1 MSGTLIPMGAQGIN
15 PLPTQQALAGI
26 GLQQAQTGLIGQQA
40 QAAAIQNALTQT
52 RMGVIFGA
60 YGIQNPFGG
69 QGAQAAIPG
78 SGGYGIAG
86 HFGLPGQSGA
96 GAPQG
101 SVPTSEGQLPPEYA
115 AHQVSPYGA
124 VQSAY
129 GVPVPWYRAFLADT
143 STPDPIKA
151 GADLI
156 KMRAVVLHQL
166 IQSVP
171 MDENGNVGDINAWHN
186 ALHSAYAGQWID
198 GNDIARLWNHPEQRQ
213 QMENSFAN
221 PDEVLKA
228 RVDAAGKGLMFGSA
242 GGLVPSPLAASAAG
256 MVEAQ
261 KAWAKVNPAIAT
273 ATEVAPIEAGAKAQY
288 ETVAVPITNPDG
300 TISMKTM
307 TRAQAAQ
314 QLGQPTGAVGLGGTS
329 ALSYGS
335 PLTRA
340 AAAGESG
347 GNPAEGAPPGTP
359 GNPHPTAGGA
369 YQWTDQSWTDAVN
382 KFAPQVAAGKSQA
395 DLMALKNNLPF
406 ANAITEASFGAN
418 AAALTNNGYLSNNAT
433 VLLAHHY
440 GLAGAQTI
448 LRAADASPNATLKQV
463 LPDAAEANPTE
474 ANLTMQQIAQHW
486 SGLAKGA
493 GLDPNAPY
501 APPQPQQSAGPGA
514 PATAASSGSPAPG
527 TVGMGPAKF
536 TPTQNVTVG
545 LNQKAID
552 EGEKYSSDLQDAA
565 ATAAQ
570 TQVTMRTLANVA
582 APLPTGALGTVKG
595 QIANYLAS
603 FGGDWSDKF
612 MKATT
617 GIDANSANAYQE
629 TAKIALQIAGMA
641 ENKSVGARGSMGLT
655 NIFLRT
661 FPGLETQPG
670 ALQHMANLFSVQSQ
684 YNIDHADTVSGYY
697 LPQRD
702 AFKQNPIA
710 ANVQPPVALDRR
722 FLDQKGPNAPQVYSA
737 AAGALNDVPYAQ
749 WTKGLAPDQIV
760 AALKVAGRSNPTGH
774 VLGPDGTPHIFQTA
788 QAQ

>member
-1 MSGTLIPMGAQGIN
+1 MSGTMIPMTGQIAN
-15 PLPTQQALAGI
+15 PYPTEQAIAGI
-26 GLQQAQTGLIGQQA
+26 GQTQAQTGLIGQQTT
-40 QAAAIQNALTQT
+40 AAAIQNYLMGAKASLLGPAFQGMAGQQQT
-52 RMGVIFGA
+52 APPGMGGMPGINGA
-60 YGIQNPFGG
+60 GPSQS
-69 QGAQAAIPG
+69 AAP
-78 SGGYGIAG
+78 STIAG
-86 HFGLPGQSGA
+86 FPT
-96 GAPQG
+96 AP
-101 SVPTSEGQLPPEYA
+101 P
-115 AHQVSPYGA
+115 QVGPYGA
-124 VQSAY
+124 VAGPMGVAVPRLDYVLAITSNNPVAAMHTVLENRAMAISQADGGANDLQSWRNGAMSLY
-129 GVPVPWYRAFLADT
+129 AAGYLQPGEYAKAWSATDGPASDPNSWRAQQEVVRSALQ
-143 STPDPIKA
+143 DPAKH
-151 GADLI
+151 ADLVLQAAGHG
-156 KMRAVVLHQL
+156 MAVNPETGQYGAAAGP
-166 IQSVP
+166 I
-171 MDENGNVGDINAWHN
+171 GA
-186 ALHSAYAGQWID
+186 AGQ
-198 GNDIARLWNHPEQRQ
+198 L
-213 QMENSFAN
+213 
-221 PDEVLKA
+221 
-228 RVDAAGKGLMFGSA
+228 AGT
-242 GGLVPSPLAASAAG
+242 
-256 MVEAQ
+256 
-261 KAWAKVNPAIAT
+261 KAWAEVNPAIAK
-273 ATEVAPIEAGAKAQY
+273 AGGVAPIEAGAKAQY
-288 ETVAVPITNPDG
+288 QTTEVPVTNADG

-369 YQWTDQSWTDAVN
+369 YQWTDESWAAAVN
-382 KFAPQVAAGKSQA
+382 KFAPQMAAGKSQA

-493 GLDPNAPY
+493 GLAPNAPY

-629 TAKIALQIAGMA
+629 TAKIALQVAGMA
-641 ENKSVGARGSMGLT
+641 ENKAVGARGSMGLT